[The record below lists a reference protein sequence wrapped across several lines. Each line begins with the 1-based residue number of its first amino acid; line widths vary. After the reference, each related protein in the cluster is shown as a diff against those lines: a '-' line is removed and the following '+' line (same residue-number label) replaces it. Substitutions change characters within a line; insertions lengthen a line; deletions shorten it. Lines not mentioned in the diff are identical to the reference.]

1 MSLNERTA
9 ALKARLDAKPG
20 AEALVVTPPRSST
33 PNVIRYKVMGKMFAI
48 LSVRGA
54 EYVILK
60 CDPHLVEVLREQ
72 YAGIG
77 HRTHLDR
84 RHWICVML
92 DADVPPAEVERLTD
106 HSYDVV
112 CAGLTR
118 RQLSQL
124 RGEPVR
130 K

>member
-1 MSLNERTA
+1 V
-9 ALKARLDAKPG
+9 KARLDAKPG
-20 AEALVVTPPRSST
+20 AEAMVITPPRGST

-84 RHWICVML
+84 RHWICVTL
-92 DADVPPAEVERLTD
+92 DADVPEAEIERLVD
-106 HSYDVV
+106 HSHDVV

-118 RQLSQL
+118 KQMAQL
-124 RGEPVR
+124 RGEPA
-130 K
+130 